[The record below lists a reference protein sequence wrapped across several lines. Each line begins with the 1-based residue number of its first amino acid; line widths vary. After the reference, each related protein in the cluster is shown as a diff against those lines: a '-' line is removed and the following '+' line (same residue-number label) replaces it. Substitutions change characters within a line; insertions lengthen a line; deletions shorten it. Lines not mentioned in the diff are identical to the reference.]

1 MRGFSDEER
10 DQIREQLME
19 QGLTLFSTHGP
30 RKTTIDDITQ
40 PVGIAH
46 STFYLFFDSKE
57 ELIEEIVHE
66 QRKQFMERVEKEL
79 GDIDDAQSSLETLFR
94 VHANWLEGNQFLQQV
109 FFAQQL
115 EETVSS
121 LPQDVVAENRQELM
135 HELTAYIEAMRDCE
149 DRILRDVDPMVV
161 IGLLSTNAFLVSN
174 REMFES
180 YDPTYYED
188 LKDTLISSLARGLT
202 THSVGE
208 ES

>member
-19 QGLTLFSTHGP
+19 QGLTLFSTYGP
-30 RKTTIDDITQ
+30 RKTTIDEITQ

-66 QRKQFMERVEKEL
+66 QRKQFMTLIEDEL
-79 GDIDDAQSSLETLFR
+79 GEISDAQSGLETLFR
-94 VHANWLEGNQFLQQV
+94 VHAEWLEGNQFLQQV

-115 EETVSS
+115 EEAVSS
-121 LPQDVVAENRQELM
+121 LPQDVVEENRQELM
-135 HELTAYIEAMRDCE
+135 KDLTAYIEAMRDC
-149 DRILRDVDPMVV
+149 DGRILREVEPMVV

-188 LKDTLISSLARGLT
+188 LKETLISSLARGLT
-202 THSVGE
+202 THPDGD
-208 ES
+208 

>member
-10 DQIREQLME
+10 DQIREQLMD
-19 QGLTLFSTHGP
+19 QGLTLFSTYGP

-66 QRKQFMERVEKEL
+66 QRKQFMTLIEDEL
-79 GDIDDAQSSLETLFR
+79 GEISDAQSGLETLFR
-94 VHANWLEGNQFLQQV
+94 VHAEWLEGNQFLQQV

-115 EETVSS
+115 EEAVSA
-121 LPQDVVAENRQELM
+121 LPQDVVEENRRELM
-135 HELTAYIEAMRDCE
+135 HELTAYIEAMQDC
-149 DRILRDVDPMVV
+149 DGRILREVEPMVV

-174 REMFES
+174 KEMFES

-188 LKDTLISSLARGLT
+188 LKETLISSLARGLT
-202 THSVGE
+202 THPDGD
-208 ES
+208 